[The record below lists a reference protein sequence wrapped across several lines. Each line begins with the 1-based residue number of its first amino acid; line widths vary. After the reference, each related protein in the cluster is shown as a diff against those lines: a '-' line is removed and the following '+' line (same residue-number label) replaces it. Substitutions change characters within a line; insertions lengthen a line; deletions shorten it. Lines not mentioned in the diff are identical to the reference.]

1 LDHVRKVARSI
12 MIRYSA
18 YGGTNYRMKAG
29 VASSELRRSLEVEYR
44 DLLELRERVR
54 EAEAAA
60 QRLKPRTI
68 GGVKAPVTNVPSWR
82 RVRI

>member
-1 LDHVRKVARSI
+1 

-18 YGGTNYRMKAG
+18 YTGANYRMKPSA
-29 VASSELRRSLEVEYR
+29 ALLELSRSLQVEYR
-44 DLLELRERVR
+44 ELLELRERVR

-68 GGVKAPVTNVPSWR
+68 GRVRAPVTDAPPR
-82 RVRI
+82 RLRI

>member
-1 LDHVRKVARSI
+1 

-18 YGGTNYRMKAG
+18 YGGTNYRMKPSA
-29 VASSELRRSLEVEYR
+29 ALSELRRSLEVEYR

-60 QRLKPRTI
+60 QRLKRRGREVESPR
-68 GGVKAPVTNVPSWR
+68 
-82 RVRI
+82 